1 MPKLTEYLLKLATD
15 HEEHRKYRAMLENP
29 KMAAELFAYLTRQPH
44 PGLTAKQAEA
54 IQGHD
59 SRRVIE
65 VVLEELAK
73 ESSRPENPFY
83 GIGVTFVADV
93 NNHVQIHHLTE

>member
-15 HEEHRKYRAMLENP
+15 HHELKKYRGMLENP
-29 KMAAELFAYLTRQPH
+29 NMAAELHTYLTSKPY

-83 GIGVTFVADV
+83 GIAVTFLCEV